1 MKTLSFLII
10 ILYLNVFA
18 DDISL
23 TNGYVLRNVKV
34 DNKKG
39 PDKTWVLSGR
49 DVQIFVPDILISIQ
63 NVKNVDDTTVF
74 IYEPDPGGGVT
85 DFQKSQKNKSN
96 DSLFVI
102 TRSGERI
109 HYNTFSSSESS
120 VTFKTNYGTVI
131 ISKPLIVSNG
141 QVESEPSA
149 LTNKPQ
155 NLVIVSMLNGESFQ
169 GEFLSSTDSTV
180 TYQTSAGSIIVIK
193 KDILTVR
200 KISKDFFYQSP
211 ASNPER
217 RSNKILIKEYNS
229 LPLLILPVAGV
240 VGAILWFGDAK
251 DYSDAADILNGFG
264 LKNAADEASTKSN
277 EKLLLGIG
285 ASVLSL
291 IFLVVAVTPSEHYI
305 DQPVAFIPTANG
317 IRVVVQ
323 F

>member
-1 MKTLSFLII
+1 
-10 ILYLNVFA
+10 
-18 DDISL
+18 
-23 TNGYVLRNVKV
+23 
-34 DNKKG
+34 
-39 PDKTWVLSGR
+39 
-49 DVQIFVPDILISIQ
+49 
-63 NVKNVDDTTVF
+63 
-74 IYEPDPGGGVT
+74 
-85 DFQKSQKNKSN
+85 
-96 DSLFVI
+96 
-102 TRSGERI
+102 
-109 HYNTFSSSESS
+109 
-120 VTFKTNYGTVI
+120 
-131 ISKPLIVSNG
+131 
-141 QVESEPSA
+141 
-149 LTNKPQ
+149 
-155 NLVIVSMLNGESFQ
+155 MLNGESFQ